1 METSSLPFY
10 ISTGSPLNLLRV
22 HVFSEVL
29 SIGYVLVA
37 MIITHTQPYL
47 YDGCSQPLSIYFL
60 FYKGLSEWIQ
70 NISITEM
77 QLWSFICL
85 S

>member
-10 ISTGSPLNLLRV
+10 ISTGSPLNLISV
-22 HVFSEVL
+22 HVCVFSEVL

-47 YDGCSQPLSIYFL
+47 YDGCSQPQLV
-60 FYKGLSEWIQ
+60 
-70 NISITEM
+70 IS
-77 QLWSFICL
+77 S
-85 S
+85 